1 MKKKKEKQILRARAW
16 GKRLA
21 AIILVAA
28 MIVSDSSFIAM
39 AKGKTIEEASA
50 KPEISTELEMI
61 AEPEISMESE
71 MTIEGSTEKSDE
83 PVSLPAD
90 VMETELTSDNYNL
103 NKEDEFPA
111 IEKLEFQR
119 IPQNTEYIEDVN
131 TSWFTINDLET
142 KVNYSNGETEILQ
155 GYNLLTK
162 YNQFLICTVLNKET
176 NEVVT
181 DNRNMKAG
189 SYRVVISF
197 EEKSAS
203 YDFTVVKAESKILE
217 IQLEEVITVNENAE
231 NVEGGYNYVMFRPE
245 EKGRYQICS
254 DRYLEGYINNDT
266 AQYIS
271 GYYNSMDMEA
281 GSVYYIA
288 SRLNRYAEEK
298 VTSYTLKV
306 IKLPEIENLELVEDS
321 QNTEYIENVD
331 TQEFSNDVLEI
342 KVNYQNGESEF
353 VRGNPP
359 RLTTKY
365 NEQLEITV
373 RNKETDEEVLYGD
386 YGAMKYGSYNVTI
399 SNGEKSA
406 AYDFNVVKA
415 EGRVQEIRLGEKIT
429 VDKNGGHYVMF
440 KPKESGRYQVLS
452 NRFMDGYIKA
462 ANKIDVDKYLSGSHA
477 EMEMEAENVYY
488 IVSWLNGEFEEE
500 ATDYTLEVVK
510 LAEVKSI
517 EVTKEPTQNHMIY
530 GFEKDLNFSG
540 LAVKI
545 TYSDGSEGN
554 LAYGSRDKLGYSIQ
568 ANLVYGAEDLDEFGH
583 LKKGEY
589 QVRVTVG
596 AAEASFQTSVVDLP
610 EDAIKELTEDVE
622 TSTVLENFSDSQYF
636 KFTLPEDGCYIVC
649 FNTSV
654 GIYLYDSDLNYMKS
668 EWNRS
673 VILDGIHKNGTYYL
687 KVHFS
692 SSDDYE
698 EEEGR
703 IKVMA
708 RKYSEPV
715 KLEIVSNPDKTKYL
729 EDVDDV
735 DMYDVSFKG
744 LSAKIFY
751 KDGTWEIVNYG
762 KGNNKYGMPLYC
774 RLKDEETIDWWL
786 KPGHN
791 VIVVSC
797 QGVSAEIDLEVTKDL
812 SVFQYP
818 ALEPGTIYDVALNQ
832 EKAEKRFVYT
842 PDKDGAYAF
851 YSTGDH
857 DAYLEWFAP
866 SEDLRGSGTG
876 GYGENGKNF
885 NADLTLKAGV
895 SYLFVVRTSD
905 GDEECTFQVQLEK
918 MPEIQRIDIVKNPE
932 KTSYVYEFEE
942 GIETKG
948 LKIRTLYGDGTEEE
962 LEYGKTGKYGKEIQ
976 CTWDGELELGTHNVT
991 VSYMGA
997 AASYPIQVISA
1008 KDIPMHFLKES
1019 ESEFWGMDQDTQRVY
1034 AKFNPEESGIYYFEM
1049 QPFNGGFKG
1058 HLYGADYS
1066 NLWNFSRSGQIE
1078 LVKGKTYYVA
1088 VEGRG
1093 AFDGMALYAE
1103 NLRTVKSLT
1112 IETMPED
1119 TVYYAG
1125 INTSTSSMDVM
1136 RGFGF
1141 NTNGLSARAV
1151 YTDGTEEVIPVN
1163 ERSSQGE
1170 MISVQY
1176 PEDFGKAAGNYKVK
1190 VLYGGAETSFEV
1202 KVKDRSQMPSIKE
1215 KEAIQ
1220 QKTIKNPVLQWVQF
1234 VPKEDGT
1241 YVISRTEK
1249 EKRAL
1254 TCRVL
1259 DQEGKPILDTEIYE
1273 GSFANALE
1281 VELMADETYY
1291 IGTMSSSTNERYQ
1304 NSSYAFRITTMPL
1317 VKSIRI
1323 QKKGQTTFV
1332 HGINDFDAYRSG
1344 IEIFAEYEDGTSEM
1358 VTEKGG
1364 EISRI
1369 GFHLQINDQE
1379 IVPGSLLPMG
1389 ESTVKVQFGGKTA
1402 EFTVNKIS
1410 REEKAASLKVLNLGQ
1425 EVSLTREEP
1434 VFKIHTG
1441 KGDRY
1446 WITGT
1451 EYMNVSFYDEQM
1463 HMAEK
1468 FFYGAEGDVVLEPD
1482 KTYCVRGS
1490 GAFQNAAV
1498 KIEEMGQVKS
1508 LKVVAMP
1515 RQTEY
1520 ISGLY
1525 NINDRN
1531 RNGSWRGL
1539 AIEAECSD
1547 GTKQKMKID
1556 GNSYGNYTDL
1566 LIKEE
1571 VKTLENGIALPGTYP
1586 VTITYQGVKTQ
1597 FDITIK
1603 EFPGTLS
1610 GVLEEGVGQE
1620 VPKLLTGEYRIFQ
1633 FAPKETGYYS
1643 FSRLGRS
1650 FGTGDLYSEAGK
1662 LLERKNSGEGVLSY
1676 RCSKGSTYY
1685 YAAVVLGA
1693 GGDPDGETDT
1703 FTLMVNKM
1711 TSNSKDPM
1719 PISLKDASI
1728 QIVVEAKGLV
1738 YNGGRIE
1745 PKVTVK
1751 DKGNL
1756 LEAEK
1761 DYVIQYV
1768 NNINAGTGKIL
1779 LTGTGRYCETVEK
1792 TFTIMPKN
1800 CSGANIAAIPDQKYT
1815 GKDICP
1821 ALVVTDGGKVL
1832 VLGTDYTVAYLN
1844 NKNAG
1849 TSMAIITGKGNYTG
1863 TKQVSFRIINPVV
1876 SVSGVSLDRNS
1887 AVIPKG
1893 GKLKL
1898 TASVKPASASN
1909 KAVIWQSSNTKTAAV
1924 DNNGN
1929 IRGIGIGTA
1938 EIIVITKDGNKK
1950 TVCKVTVGYGIQYKL
1965 NGGTNS
1971 KSNPA
1976 FHYNK
1981 KVKLKN
1987 PVRRN
1992 YIFKG
1997 WYTDRKYKKKIT
2009 AIGKSDKKN
2018 YTLYAKWEKVK
2029 AGKPKGLIL
2038 YNKKAGQLEVK
2049 FDKVK
2054 GAKGYEIAYAES
2066 KNFKKN
2072 KKVLQITGNG
2082 KKISRLKKKKTY
2094 YVKVRGYTL
2103 DSTGGK
2109 VYGSYSSMKSLKL
2122 KK

>member
-1 MKKKKEKQILRARAW
+1 MGNMKRKKEKQILRARGW
-16 GKRLA
+16 GKGLA
-21 AIILVAA
+21 AIILAVA
-28 MIVSDSSFIAM
+28 MVMGDSSFIAM
-39 AKGKTIEEASA
+39 AEGKAPEEAYTYEENNMEEGETADIESEVEA
-50 KPEISTELEMI
+50 ETESSMKPEVSTE
-61 AEPEISMESE
+61 
-71 MTIEGSTEKSDE
+71 
-83 PVSLPAD
+83 PA
-90 VMETELTSDNYNL
+90 METESSVGSMPESFNIK
-103 NKEDEFPA
+103 KED
-111 IEKLEFQR
+111 
-119 IPQNTEYIEDVN
+119 DVP
-131 TSWFTINDLET
+131 
-142 KVNYSNGETEILQ
+142 K
-155 GYNLLTK
+155 
-162 YNQFLICTVLNKET
+162 
-176 NEVVT
+176 
-181 DNRNMKAG
+181 
-189 SYRVVISF
+189 
-197 EEKSAS
+197 
-203 YDFTVVKAESKILE
+203 
-217 IQLEEVITVNENAE
+217 
-231 NVEGGYNYVMFRPE
+231 
-245 EKGRYQICS
+245 
-254 DRYLEGYINNDT
+254 
-266 AQYIS
+266 
-271 GYYNSMDMEA
+271 
-281 GSVYYIA
+281 
-288 SRLNRYAEEK
+288 
-298 VTSYTLKV
+298 
-306 IKLPEIENLELVEDS
+306 IENLEIEKLPYD
-321 QNTEYIENVD
+321 TEYIENVN
-331 TQEFSNDVLEI
+331 TQEFSIYGLEV
-342 KVNYQNGESEF
+342 KVNYQNGVTEI
-353 VRGNPP
+353 VDDA
-359 RLTTKY
+359 LTTQY
-365 NEQLEITV
+365 NQVLGITV
-373 RNKETDEEVLYGD
+373 TNKETNEQVQFSD

-415 EGRVQEIRLGEKIT
+415 EGKVQEIRLGEKIT

-462 ANKIDVDKYLSGSHA
+462 ANKIDVDKSLSGRHA
-477 EMEMEAENVYY
+477 EMEMEAEKIYY

-510 LAEVKSI
+510 LAEVKGI
-517 EVTKEPTQNHMIY
+517 EVTKEPTQNHIIY
-530 GFEKDLNFSG
+530 GFQKEPDYSG
-540 LAVKI
+540 LTVKI

-554 LAYGSRDKLGYSIQ
+554 LAYGSTDKLGYSIQ
-568 ANLVYGAEDLDEFGH
+568 ANLVYEAEDLDEAGH

-589 QVRVTVG
+589 QVLVTVG
-596 AAEASFQTSVVDLP
+596 EAEASYRTTVVDLP
-610 EDAIKELTEDVE
+610 EEAIKELTEDVE
-622 TSTVLENFSDSQYF
+622 TSTVLENHLNSQYF
-636 KFTLPEDGCYIVC
+636 KFTPSEDGDFIVC
-649 FNTSV
+649 FNTR
-654 GIYLYDSDLNYMKS
+654 IDICLYNSDLNCIKS
-668 EWNRS
+668 NETWDDIF
-673 VILDGIHKNGTYYL
+673 ILDALNRNETYYL
-687 KVHFS
+687 KVKFAS
-692 SSDDYE
+692 DDDYE

-703 IKVMA
+703 IKVMT

-715 KLEIVSNPDKTKYL
+715 KLEITSNPDKTKYL
-729 EDVDDV
+729 EGVDGLTIRDLR
-735 DMYDVSFKG
+735 FKG

-751 KDGTWEIVNYG
+751 QDGTWEVVKYG
-762 KGNNKYGMPLYC
+762 KDKNRYGKSLGC
-774 RLKDEETIDWWL
+774 SVNHGGL

-791 VIVVSC
+791 KIVVSC

-818 ALEPGTIYDVALNQ
+818 VLEPGAIYDVTLDQ
-832 EKAEKRFVYT
+832 ENTEKRYVYT
-842 PDKDGAYAF
+842 PDQDGTYTF
-851 YSTGDH
+851 YSTGDY
-857 DAYLEWFAP
+857 DTFVNWYAP
-866 SEDLRGSGTG
+866 SEDLS
-876 GYGENGKNF
+876 GENDDGRNGNNF
-885 NADLTLKAGV
+885 SVNLKLKAGV
-895 SYLFVVRTSD
+895 SYLFAVRTWE

-918 MPEIQRIDIVKNPE
+918 MPEIQQIDIVKKPG
-932 KTSYVYEFEE
+932 KTSYAYEFEE
-942 GIETKG
+942 DIKFDG

-962 LEYGKTGKYGKEIQ
+962 LEYGKTGKYGKQIQ
-976 CTWDGELELGTHNVT
+976 CTLDGELELGTHNVT

-1008 KDIPMHFLKES
+1008 KDIPMHLLKES

-1058 HLYGADYS
+1058 HVYGADYS

-1093 AFDGMALYAE
+1093 TFDGMALYAE

-1119 TVYYAG
+1119 TVYYTG

-1304 NSSYAFRITTMPL
+1304 NSSYAFRITTMPF

-1332 HGINDFDAYRSG
+1332 DGINDFDAYGSG

-1379 IVPGSLLPMG
+1379 IVPGGLLPMG

-1463 HMAEK
+1463 HNAEK

-1508 LKVVAMP
+1508 LKVVTMP

-1711 TSNSKDPM
+1711 TSNSKDAM

-1728 QIVVEAKGLV
+1728 QIVVETKGLV
-1738 YNGGRIE
+1738 YNGGRAE

-1821 ALVVTDGGKVL
+1821 PLVVKDGGKVL
-1832 VLGTDYTVAYLN
+1832 VSGTDYTVAYLN

-1898 TASVKPASASN
+1898 TASVEPAGASN

-1950 TVCKVTVGYGIQYKL
+1950 TVCKITVGYGIQYKL

-1976 FHYNK
+1976 SHYNK